1 MNRIQELRK
10 KKSLQ
15 QKALAIE
22 LKVSQATISSW
33 ELGEKQPSSKNVA
46 RLADFFGVSIDYLL
60 GRDCTTLP
68 DEKEPTVNDDGL
80 RAKAIERV
88 QALSDPELV
97 RVLDFLKGLEA
108 GQEIESVPA
117 SDSDPTPKSSE

>member
-1 MNRIQELRK
+1 MNRLKKLRESK
-10 KKSLQ
+10 GLTQFEFGKLFNASQ
-15 QKALAIE
+15 NA
-22 LKVSQATISSW
+22 VSNW
-33 ELGEKQPSSKNVA
+33 ENGNRRIDNERLVSFAAYFNV
-46 RLADFFGVSIDYLL
+46 STDYLL

-68 DEKEPTVNDDGL
+68 NEKEPTVNDDGL